1 MEKHSPLQIMLL
13 GTGSDVGKSVI
24 TGAFCR
30 IIYKLGYKVAPF
42 KAQNMALNSF
52 VTMDG
57 REMGRAQVFQAMAS
71 GILPDS
77 DMNPVLLKPSGN
89 SSTQVIVQ
97 GKVLKGTTAE
107 GYYSIKDQI
116 FPKVLESYNRLRNK
130 YDVLILEGAGSTTE
144 INLKKNDIVNI
155 QMAKTV
161 GAPVVIIADIDRGGV
176 FASLIGTM
184 KLLTRKEKKMVIGFI
199 INKFRGDKGLF
210 SEGVR
215 IIEKRTNRPV

>member
-1 MEKHSPLQIMLL
+1 LSQWTAGKWEGHRFSRPWLQE
-13 GTGSDVGKSVI
+13 
-24 TGAFCR
+24 F
-30 IIYKLGYKVAPF
+30 F
-42 KAQNMALNSF
+42 
-52 VTMDG
+52 
-57 REMGRAQVFQAMAS
+57 
-71 GILPDS
+71 
-77 DMNPVLLKPSGN
+77 
-89 SSTQVIVQ
+89 
-97 GKVLKGTTAE
+97 AE

-184 KLLTRKEKKMVIGFI
+184 KLLTRKKKMVIGFI